1 MADADRDEGGRYT
14 ATVSDEEI
22 VAAIDQAPSPV
33 VTAADLDEVL
43 PIGRRAIRERL
54 LDLLDQDRVARKK
67 VGGRAVVWWRA
78 NEGTD
83 DSDETPL
90 EDDPVFDL
98 PTFASGA
105 GDVSA
110 NVDEYVADAIAGE
123 SDPDR

>member
-1 MADADRDEGGRYT
+1 MT
-14 ATVSDEEI
+14 AV
-22 VAAIDQAPSPV
+22 
-33 VTAADLDEVL
+33 DLDEVL

-54 LDLLDQDRVARKK
+54 LDLLDQGRVARKK

-83 DSDETPL
+83 DSDETSL
-90 EDDPVFDL
+90 EEHPVFDL
-98 PTFASGA
+98 PTSGSGA
-105 GDVSA
+105 DVPA